1 MKKKMVIGWI
11 LLLCLSGIAG
21 VLTMRLILNDRISNE
36 YIRLTGYRHL
46 SVHLEKQKEITES
59 ELETAVEEELIS
71 EEIYQKDVSSEVQS
85 GDLVNLSFEG
95 YLGESPENAVLE
107 QDDYDLEI
115 GSHTFFD
122 EFEKALIGKQPGTEE
137 RLDLKFP
144 ESYDNQALA
153 GKNVTFQVKI
163 NYIKKNYTKDTL
175 TDQIMQKNT
184 SYDSVDSLYRS
195 IRMELE
201 DVAAK
206 EYEEDRIDKIWEELL
221 SKTKVK
227 KYKEEYLE
235 QEYQKFDKV
244 YEEHAKELNV
254 AFLDF
259 LSDYCGYS
267 LKEYT
272 DQKQKKCRSI
282 VKKKMVVEAIAEK
295 EGIEA
300 DSYEELLK
308 EVEKMLIEETTYIQE
323 QE

>member
-1 MKKKMVIGWI
+1 MKKKMVIGLI

-46 SVHLEKQKEITES
+46 SVYLEKQKEITES

-163 NYIKKNYTKDTL
+163 NYIKKN
-175 TDQIMQKNT
+175 
-184 SYDSVDSLYRS
+184 
-195 IRMELE
+195 
-201 DVAAK
+201 
-206 EYEEDRIDKIWEELL
+206 
-221 SKTKVK
+221 
-227 KYKEEYLE
+227 
-235 QEYQKFDKV
+235 
-244 YEEHAKELNV
+244 
-254 AFLDF
+254 
-259 LSDYCGYS
+259 
-267 LKEYT
+267 
-272 DQKQKKCRSI
+272 
-282 VKKKMVVEAIAEK
+282 
-295 EGIEA
+295 
-300 DSYEELLK
+300 
-308 EVEKMLIEETTYIQE
+308 
-323 QE
+323 